1 MRSKNEIKNK
11 IKLLKSTYFQDGIT
25 RAQQIVIANK
35 INELKW
41 VINDNS
47 DDSWMFNLQEDNQ

>member
-25 RAQQIVIANK
+25 RVQQIVIANK

-47 DDSWMFNLQEDNQ
+47 DDSWMVL